1 MRKLTKHI
9 LTAKV
14 SLVMAIAFTMLLLY
28 LSLMP
33 AANLPDLGINQ
44 VDKLY
49 HFTAY
54 VLFSFLWFIYACL
67 FRKIQ
72 KNLTFNSIVIA
83 LILFGIVVEVL
94 QKILTDNRMFDWW
107 DILSNSAGILIVYF
121 FFKYHKTKLGKL
133 SQQLNV

>member
-94 QKILTDNRMFDWW
+94 
-107 DILSNSAGILIVYF
+107 
-121 FFKYHKTKLGKL
+121 
-133 SQQLNV
+133 